1 MIPTKTIQEL
11 NSAITNGLKLAL
23 YDSTYTPDV
32 DVDYALAGI
41 TGEVTGT
48 NYTSGGLELQNVTLE
63 QDTANDRMVLKA
75 DNVTFNGLTLG
86 SVPTQA
92 VLHDGTNIRAVY
104 PLTYPVPQ
112 TDIDNEDIT
121 IQQTN
126 REWLY
131 IS

>member
-1 MIPTKTIQEL
+1 MIPTQTIQEL
-11 NSAITNGLKLAL
+11 NAGITNGLKLAL
-23 YDSTYTPDV
+23 YDNTYTPDV
-32 DVDYALAGI
+32 DTDYAISGI

-48 NYTSGGLELQNVTLE
+48 NYTSGGQDMQNVTLE

-75 DNVTFNGLTLG
+75 DNVAFNGLTLG
-86 SVPTQA
+86 SVPVYA

-104 PLTYPVPQ
+104 TLNYTPAQ
-112 TDIDNEDIT
+112 GDITNEDII